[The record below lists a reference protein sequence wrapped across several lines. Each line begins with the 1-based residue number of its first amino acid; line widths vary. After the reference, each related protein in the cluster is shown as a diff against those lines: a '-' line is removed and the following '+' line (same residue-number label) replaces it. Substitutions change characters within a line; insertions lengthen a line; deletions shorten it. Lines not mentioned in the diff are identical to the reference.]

1 MPAGRASDSAC
12 ASSSPLTHLAT
23 LFDSKRLAKEATLL
37 EIKSSLMIGYGL
49 KEGGSEL
56 GVVDSRSH
64 LWQALAAVNFRR
76 RMMVTWQLAGEQW
89 AMPAKRRAPETLA
102 GAARSTPHMP
112 VGAARL
118 FVASIARG
126 GVQN

>member
-12 ASSSPLTHLAT
+12 ASSSPLTQQAT
-23 LFDSKRLAKEATLL
+23 LSDRKPLAKEVNLL
-37 EIKSSLMIGYGL
+37 EVKSSLMIGYGL

-76 RMMVTWQLAGEQW
+76 RMMVTWQPAGEEW

-102 GAARSTPHMP
+102 GAAISTPHLP
-112 VGAARL
+112 VGAACS
-118 FVASIARG
+118 FVAIMVRG
-126 GVQN
+126 G